1 MCYQKVKRGVW
12 LETSTF
18 EKNSH
23 PVPEFQGTEV
33 RSGEWPL
40 SPWEIPKVSAF
51 YRLPP
56 GAWGPFTPGRNQ
68 EAARLRLSQEGHG
81 AGNPGL
87 TGPCGASPHGCLL
100 ACKRRRRVVQGTEET
115 AGITGKEDPVSGET
129 EGQTGPE
136 DKTAEARGSGKPS
149 RRESQATEKLR
160 QRRKS
165 RCLSQLTRA
174 QKAPKDSG
182 RSQPAHAGLPLPSTG
197 SRPRRAPAFR
207 PHPTHR
213 TCPPRGAPGWP
224 S

>member
-1 MCYQKVKRGVW
+1 MATLPLGNPQSQC
-12 LETSTF
+12 L
-18 EKNSH
+18 
-23 PVPEFQGTEV
+23 
-33 RSGEWPL
+33 L
-40 SPWEIPKVSAF
+40 SPPF
-51 YRLPP
+51 RGL
-56 GAWGPFTPGRNQ
+56 GPLHPWPQQG
-68 EAARLRLSQEGHG
+68 LRLSQGGHG

-100 ACKRRRRVVQGTEET
+100 ARKRRRRVVQGTEET
-115 AGITGKEDPVSGET
+115 GRGPGTEETAGITGKEDTVSGET
-129 EGQTGPE
+129 EGQAGPE
-136 DKTAEARGSGKPS
+136 DRTAETRGSGKPS

-165 RCLSQLTRA
+165 RCLSQLTWA

-182 RSQPAHAGLPLPSTG
+182 RSQPAHAELPLPSTG

-213 TCPPRGAPGWP
+213 TCPPRGAPEWP